1 MCATGGGAV
10 GGNRGQTE
18 VQNLRLISSRD
29 EDVGGPDV
37 AMDDALRVRRIQTVG
52 DLNGQLQQGVLF
64 ERDEM
69 VERGTFEPFHDD
81 ERAAVVLVDV
91 VNRANVRVV
100 ERRGRSRLAAE
111 AFERVG
117 FRGEL
122 VGQQFDG
129 DGARATVSTRAA
141 ARRAAVLTLQ
151 LK

>member
-1 MCATGGGAV
+1 
-10 GGNRGQTE
+10 
-18 VQNLRLISSRD
+18 
-29 EDVGGPDV
+29 
-37 AMDDALRVRRIQTVG
+37 MDDALRVRRIQTVG
-52 DLNGQLQQGVLF
+52 DLNGQLQQGVLL
-64 ERDEM
+64 EGDEM
-69 VERGTFEPFHDD
+69 VECWHLKRCSAYWRPKGLPSS
-81 ERAAVVLVDV
+81 RRIAMI
-91 VNRANVRVV
+91 ANVRVV

>member
-1 MCATGGGAV
+1 
-10 GGNRGQTE
+10 
-18 VQNLRLISSRD
+18 
-29 EDVGGPDV
+29 
-37 AMDDALRVRRIQTVG
+37 MDDALRVRRIQTVG

-64 ERDEM
+64 DRDEM